1 MFNWLKQIVSKNQEE
16 EKPSNKLDV
25 VLKELDFSISV
36 IKTQFNKI
44 SDQDSDILEKL
55 QEYNQ
60 NYGEKLKNAK
70 RAYSN
75 KKESEAESIYKES
88 EIIKQQIDH
97 YKRISEEIQETKRK
111 LSAQENQF
119 LLSRDKLLS
128 KKVMGEAYVDASQLN
143 AELSEKLMFLDE
155 SDELSKF
162 DELIIEADSKS
173 QAIKEI
179 QGGES
184 TFDNYIQDTPSAL
197 DDLQSIVEKE
207 KEQKMQASQRNQQ
220 VLIEQAFGKTPV
232 STDISQKEKQISLL
246 NQLKENDMLV
256 EKEDKIDKFFNP
268 SESATSKNV
277 NSKEDIGT
285 KEEKVKNFFGKGAK
299 VNSKSTS

>member
-1 MFNWLKQIVSKNQEE
+1 
-16 EKPSNKLDV
+16 
-25 VLKELDFSISV
+25 
-36 IKTQFNKI
+36 
-44 SDQDSDILEKL
+44 L

-88 EIIKQQIDH
+88 GIIKQQIDH